1 MGETANAET
10 QYVFLFLFLCCM
22 CFGENYQC
30 PLTATGIW
38 FDNIVL
44 FWKRILTLFMNDQ
57 MVGSK
62 LEFVFFLCVV
72 FCNRMP
78 WTFYMLYWF
87 PLSHARFLVRIG

>member
-62 LEFVFFLCVV
+62 LEFVFFYVLFFVTECRGH
-72 FCNRMP
+72 FIC
-78 WTFYMLYWF
+78 F
-87 PLSHARFLVRIG
+87 IGSLFRTQGIL